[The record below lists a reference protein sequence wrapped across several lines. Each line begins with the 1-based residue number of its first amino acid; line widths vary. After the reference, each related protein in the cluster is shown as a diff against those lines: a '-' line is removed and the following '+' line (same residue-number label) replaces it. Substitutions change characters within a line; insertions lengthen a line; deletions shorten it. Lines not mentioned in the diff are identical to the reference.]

1 VNRWFRVAGGVAMNL
16 CFGSAYSF
24 SIFLAPLQREFGWTR
39 AQVSLAFT
47 LSITF
52 IAVGVLAGGRWH
64 DRKGPAPVAL
74 TGALLFSAGI
84 FLSRYTHA
92 LWWLYS
98 CYGVLVGFA
107 SGVGYVCP
115 LGVGMKWFPE
125 KRGLVTGLMVM
136 GYGAGS
142 ALIAPLAGLL
152 LHRYGW
158 RDTFALLGL
167 GFLVVTTTGS
177 FFLRNPPEGWR
188 PKGSLPPSPGKASFR
203 TLRDYPPGEML
214 RTGTFYRMWVAYAFG
229 TAAGLMVIG
238 HLAAFAEGAGF
249 SAREA
254 ALSVGVLSAG
264 NGFGRIGS
272 GWMSDHIGRT
282 RTLAL
287 VMGVTAL
294 LLLFEPRV
302 GTVPLLF
309 GSVFLIGYC
318 YGSQLAVFPSATAD
332 FFGIRNLGN
341 NYGLLLT
348 AWGTAGIIGPMA
360 GGKIFDA
367 TKSYQAAFLIAAALA
382 LSAAVVIATVRPPAP
397 RWPAPLST
405 PRSGAEA

>member
-1 VNRWFRVAGGVAMNL
+1 MNL
-16 CFGSAYSF
+16 CFGAAYSF
-24 SIFLAPLQREFGWTR
+24 SIFLAPLQREFGWSR
-39 AQVSLAFT
+39 AEVSLAFT
-47 LSITF
+47 LSIAF
-52 IAVGVLAGGRWH
+52 IAVGVLVGGRWH
-64 DRKGPAPVAL
+64 DRQGPAPVAI
-74 TGALLFSAGI
+74 TGAVLFSAGI
-84 FLSRYTHA
+84 FFSRYTHS
-92 LWWLYS
+92 LLWLYA

-115 LGVGMKWFPE
+115 LAVGMKWFPE

-142 ALIAPLAGLL
+142 ALIAPLAGIL

-167 GFLVVTTTGS
+167 GFLLITTTGS
-177 FFLRNPPEGWR
+177 FFLRNPPQGWR
-188 PKGSLPPSPGKASFR
+188 PAGWIPPAPEEASFR
-203 TLRDYPPGEML
+203 TLWDYPPGKML
-214 RTGTFYRMWVAYAFG
+214 RTGTFYRMWFAYALG
-229 TAAGLMVIG
+229 TSAGLMVIG

-249 SAREA
+249 SPRDA
-254 ALSVGVLSAG
+254 ALSVGILSAG
-264 NGFGRIGS
+264 NGFGRIAS
-272 GWMSDHIGRT
+272 GWLSDHIGRI
-282 RTLAL
+282 RTLCL
-287 VMGVTAL
+287 VMGTTAL
-294 LLLFEPRV
+294 LLLLQPRV

-348 AWGTAGIIGPMA
+348 AWGTAGVIGPMA

-367 TKSYQAAFLIAAALA
+367 TKSYTTAFLIAAALA
-382 LSAAVVIATVRPPAP
+382 FLAAVIIATVRPPAP
-397 RWPAPLST
+397 A
-405 PRSGAEA
+405 

>member
-1 VNRWFRVAGGVAMNL
+1 VNRWFRVAGGIAMNL

-24 SIFLAPLQREFGWTR
+24 SIFLAPFQREFGWTR

-47 LSITF
+47 LSIAF
-52 IAVGVLAGGRWH
+52 IAVGVLIGGWWH

-158 RDTFALLGL
+158 RDTFALLGI

-188 PKGSLPPSPGKASFR
+188 PAGWAPPSPKEISLQTA
-203 TLRDYPPGEML
+203 TDYPPGETL
-214 RTGTFYRMWVAYAFG
+214 RTGTFYRMWIAYALG

-238 HLAAFAEGAGF
+238 HLAAFAEGVGF
-249 SAREA
+249 SARDA

-264 NGFGRIGS
+264 NGCGRIGS
-272 GWMSDHIGRT
+272 GWLSDHIGRT

-287 VMGVTAL
+287 AMGVTAL
-294 LLLFEPRV
+294 LLFLEPRV

-348 AWGTAGIIGPMA
+348 AWGTAGVIGPMA
-360 GGKIFDA
+360 GGKIFDV

-382 LSAAVVIATVRPPAP
+382 FLAAVVIATVRPP
-397 RWPAPLST
+397 T
-405 PRSGAEA
+405 PRRPVH